1 MITTM
6 MNTYNRYNHL
16 QQMYLAK
23 GLISG
28 FTTALLIAVLTR
40 EVVNNFSSDIILLKN
55 YLMEVPMLFIL
66 IPIVKRL
73 IKDNP
78 VMCYRIKGI
87 VSIVGLVLLLA
98 VETFGLSKVWYL
110 VDSAMLSI
118 TGLLMMSHK
127 SYYQSVVVD
136 KCKDFS
142 ETCGYVELASN
153 LTIFVVGISIV
164 FLGVPTWLLLV
175 LALPAECF
183 ERYLENRCVDIV
195 YK

>member
-1 MITTM
+1 MKD
-6 MNTYNRYNHL
+6 TYGKYSQL
-16 QQMYLAK
+16 QQMYLTK
-23 GLISG
+23 NLISG

-55 YLMEVPMLFIL
+55 YLMEVPMLLIL
-66 IPIVKRL
+66 IPIVKTL
-73 IKDNP
+73 IKNNP
-78 VMCYRIKGI
+78 VACYRIKGI

-110 VDSAMLSI
+110 VDSAMISI

-127 SYYQSVVVD
+127 SYYQSVVVN

-142 ETCGYVELASN
+142 ETCGYVELMSN
-153 LTIFVVGISIV
+153 LTIFIVGISIV
-164 FLGVPTWLLLV
+164 FFNIPTWTLLI
-175 LALPAECF
+175 LALPAECI